1 MPKKDRYNGFKV
13 PSKNGPKQTRCIT
26 HIYGMMKEANPLL
39 LENPDVKKAF
49 NDFVDCLLKYESLE
63 SFTIKRDKY
72 LTGIKID
79 NEKSCVENF
88 ISLHCKFDFEYRNDI
103 DRLSKESAN
112 VINSYIPLYDLIKRD
127 VIPYMEIKT
136 WEIVSKREIEHCHR
150 MIQREEDSIKSFEE
164 SIRHSR
170 RSMCK
175 YAQRAVDLRNPPETT
190 TFD

>member
-13 PSKNGPKQTRCIT
+13 PSKNGPKQTQCVT

-39 LENPDVKKAF
+39 LESPDVKKAF

-63 SFTIKRDKY
+63 SFNIKRNKY

-79 NEKSCVENF
+79 NEKSCIENVTY
-88 ISLHCKFDFEYRNDI
+88 LNCKFDCEYRSDI
-103 DRLSKESAN
+103 DRLMKESLN
-112 VINSYIPLYDLIKRD
+112 IINSYIPLYELIKRD
-127 VIPYMEIKT
+127 VIPYMEIKQ
-136 WEIVSKREIEHCHR
+136 WEIQSKKEIEYCHR
-150 MIQREEDSIKSFEE
+150 MIQKEEDSIKTFEE
-164 SIRHSR
+164 SIGYSR

-175 YAQRAVDLRNPPETT
+175 YAKRAVDLRNPPKTT